1 MGEARTEVN
10 LIALSPEGTESM
22 SSNVINVACKL
33 DYTVTEPASFV
44 FSIVPAK
51 TDFQQLL
58 QEALTITP
66 HTQAEW
72 MEVDDY
78 GSRLIRFQ
86 AQPGPLTVEYNAS
99 IQLMSVFDH
108 TAPLEEIQFGAL
120 PPEILPYLNPSRY
133 CESDKLGSFAYK
145 EFGQLPMGY
154 ARVKGIADWV
164 YNNIDYVSGSTDA
177 SSTACD
183 VLIQRAGVCR
193 DFAHLS
199 IAFCR
204 ALGIPARY
212 VAGYAPELQPPDF
225 HGFFEAYLGDKWY
238 LFDATKLAPVSGF
251 VRIGTG
257 KDAADASFATIV
269 GAASMT
275 SMMVSAVTA
284 SGEDL
289 PDTGAAVSTAG
300 Q

>member
-1 MGEARTEVN
+1 
-10 LIALSPEGTESM
+10 M
-22 SSNVINVACKL
+22 STNVINVSCQL
-33 DYTVTEPASFV
+33 NYTIVEPTSFV
-44 FSIVPAK
+44 FSIAPAK
-51 TDFQQLL
+51 TDFQQLQ
-58 QEALTITP
+58 QEALTVTP
-66 HTQAEW
+66 YTPVEW
-72 MEVDDY
+72 VDIGDY

-86 AQPGPLTVEYNAS
+86 AQPGTLTVKYRAS
-99 IQLMSVFDH
+99 VQLMPVLMPA
-108 TAPLEEIQFGAL
+108 APLEEIQFSAL
-120 PPEILPYLNPSRY
+120 SADILPYLNPSRY
-133 CESDKLGSFAYK
+133 CEADRLGRFAFK

-154 ARVKGIADWV
+154 ARVQAVADWV
-164 YNNIDYVSGSTDA
+164 YHNIDYLPGSTDA
-177 SSTACD
+177 SSGACD

-212 VAGYAPELQPPDF
+212 VAGYAPELNPPDF

-257 KDAADASFATIV
+257 RDAADASFATLV
-269 GAASMT
+269 GEAAMDSM
-275 SMMVSAVTA
+275 VVAAVTA
-284 SGEDL
+284 SGESL
-289 PDTGAAVSTAG
+289 PDNGGAVSSAT